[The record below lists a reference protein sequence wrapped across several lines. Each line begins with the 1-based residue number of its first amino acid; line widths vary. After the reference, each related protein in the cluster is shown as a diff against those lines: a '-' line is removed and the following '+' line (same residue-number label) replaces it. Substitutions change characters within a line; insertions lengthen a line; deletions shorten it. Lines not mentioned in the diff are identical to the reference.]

1 MPKYVFAYHGGGIPE
16 SAAAQAD
23 AMAAWGAWFG
33 SLGEAVIDGGNPTGQ
48 SKTITADGSV
58 KNGGGTN
65 PLSGYSLINATD
77 IDAALVLAKG
87 CPILS
92 VGGSVEVAEA
102 LDM

>member
-1 MPKYVFAYHGGGIPE
+1 MPKFVFAYHGGTIPE
-16 SAAAQAD
+16 SPAAQAD

-48 SKTITADGSV
+48 SQTITADGTV
-58 KNGGGTN
+58 HGGGTN

-77 IDAALVLAKG
+77 IDAALAHAKG
-87 CPILS
+87 CPILA

>member
-1 MPKYVFAYHGGGIPE
+1 MPKYVFAYHGGSMPE
-16 SAAAQAD
+16 SPAAQAD

-48 SKTITADGSV
+48 SKTISADGSV
-58 KNGGGTN
+58 KNGGGAN
-65 PLSGYSLINATD
+65 PVSGYSLITATD
-77 IDAALVLAKG
+77 IDAALAHAKG
-87 CPILS
+87 CPILT

>member
-1 MPKYVFAYHGGGIPE
+1 MPKFVFAYHGGSMPE
-16 SAAAQAD
+16 SPAAQSD

-48 SKTITADGSV
+48 SKTITANGSV
-58 KNGGGTN
+58 TDGGGKN
-65 PLSGYSLINATD
+65 PLSGYSLINATS
-77 IDAALVLAKG
+77 IDVALEHAKS

-102 LDM
+102 IDM